1 MKKIILFVS
10 VFIFFGMVSC
20 KNTTATPKV
29 ITIEQTADKNELV
42 FAQATKLSMSI
53 EGMICAHGCAAVIQK
68 NLNKTLGIK
77 EAKVDFETKLAYLI
91 YDATLL
97 NPGKVSEV
105 VLKTGDTYSVSNVE
119 VIN

>member
-1 MKKIILFVS
+1 MKKIILFVY
-10 VFIFFGMVSC
+10 VFVFLGMVSC
-20 KNTTATPKV
+20 ENTTASPKV
-29 ITIEQTADKNELV
+29 ITVEQTADKKELV

-53 EGMICAHGCAAVIQK
+53 GGMICAHGCAAVIEK
-68 NLNKTLGIK
+68 NLNKTQGIK

-97 NPGKVSEV
+97 NPEKVSEV
-105 VLKTGDTYSVSNVE
+105 VLETGVTYSVSNLE